1 MLQNLRRLTL
11 EDTELI
17 AEFFEYLQMDFAM
30 RALIVGVLLAVC
42 AALLG
47 VCLVP
52 KRYSMIGDGLS
63 HVGFG
68 ALAVASALGT
78 APLAIALP
86 VVIIASFLLLRLREN
101 GKIKGDSAVAMIS
114 AGALAIGV
122 MIVSL
127 SGSNTDLDGYMF
139 GSLLSVT
146 RADFFT
152 SIVIFPLVIGIFA
165 IFYTQIFAVSYDE
178 NFARATGMKQGFYN
192 TLLSVLIAVT
202 IVMGMRLMGTL
213 LISALIIF
221 PSISAMRVCR
231 SYFFTVITAVVLSV
245 ISFLSGM
252 VMSFAISTPIGAS
265 IVICNMVSF
274 FVMSA
279 LGAIV
284 KKKRA

>member
-1 MLQNLRRLTL
+1 
-11 EDTELI
+11 LI
-17 AEFFEYLQMDFAM
+17 TEFFEYLQMDFAM

-152 SIVIFPLVIGIFA
+152 AIVIFPLVISIFV

-178 NFARATGMKQGFYN
+178 NFARATGMKEGFYN

-231 SYFFTVITAVVLSV
+231 SYFFTVITAVALSV
-245 ISFLSGM
+245 VSFISGM

-265 IVICNMVSF
+265 IVICNMISF
-274 FVMSA
+274 FLMSA
-279 LGAIV
+279 IGSIV

>member
-1 MLQNLRRLTL
+1 MIT
-11 EDTELI
+11 
-17 AEFFEYLQMDFAM
+17 EFFEYLQMDFAL
-30 RALIVGVLLAVC
+30 RALVVGVLLSVC

-78 APLAIALP
+78 APLAVALP

-101 GKIKGDSAVAMIS
+101 GRIKGDSAVAMIS
-114 AGALAIGV
+114 AGVLAVGV

-146 RADFFT
+146 RSDFIT
-152 SIVIFPLVIGIFA
+152 ALVLFPLVIGVFA
-165 IFYTQIFAVSYDE
+165 VFYTQIFAVSYDE
-178 NFARATGMKQGFYN
+178 SFARATGMKAGFYN
-192 TLLSVLIAVT
+192 TLLSVLVAVT
-202 IVMGMRLMGTL
+202 IVIGMRLMGTL

-231 SYFFTVITAVVLSV
+231 SYFFTVIAAVALSV
-245 ISFLSGM
+245 VSFLSGM

>member
-1 MLQNLRRLTL
+1 MIT
-11 EDTELI
+11 
-17 AEFFEYLQMDFAM
+17 EFFEYLKMDFAL

-42 AALLG
+42 ASLLG

-68 ALAVASALGT
+68 ALAVASALGA
-78 APLAIALP
+78 APLAVALP

-114 AGALAIGV
+114 AAALAIGV

-146 RADFFT
+146 RADFIT
-152 SIVIFPLVIGIFA
+152 AIVLFPLVIIIFA
-165 IFYTQIFAVSYDE
+165 VFYTQIFAVSHDE
-178 NFARATGMKQGFYN
+178 NFARATGMKAGFYN
-192 TLLSVLIAVT
+192 TLLSVLVAVT
-202 IVMGMRLMGTL
+202 IVIGMRLMGTL

-231 SYFFTVITAVVLSV
+231 SYFGTIITAVALSV
-245 ISFLSGM
+245 VSFLCGM
-252 VMSFAISTPIGAS
+252 VMSFAVSTPIGAS
-265 IVICNMVSF
+265 IVICNMICF
-274 FVMSA
+274 FAMCL

-284 KKKRA
+284 KKKRI